1 MHLVLFLHNAE
12 LTGGFSRITSAKRL
26 VIWEV
31 LPVERLV
38 RKAQSAE
45 RTKRKTGEA
54 SQLGI
59 PQGASRLEEPL
70 IDKQICLDIII
81 LKTFSGIFALPYY
94 LNIITSY
101 LISV

>member
-1 MHLVLFLHNAE
+1 MSNSLQYNAE

-38 RKAQSAE
+38 RKARSAE

-59 PQGASRLEEPL
+59 PQGALRLEEPL
-70 IDKQICLDIII
+70 IDRQICLDIMI
-81 LKTFSGIFALPYY
+81 LNTFSGIFALPRY
-94 LNIITSY
+94 LQLCY
-101 LISV
+101 LF